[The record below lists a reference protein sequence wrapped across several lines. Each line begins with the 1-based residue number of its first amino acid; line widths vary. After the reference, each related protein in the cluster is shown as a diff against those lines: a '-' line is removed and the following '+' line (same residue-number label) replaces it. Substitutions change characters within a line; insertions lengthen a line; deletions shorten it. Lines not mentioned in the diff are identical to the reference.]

1 MESCSSNMFANMFGQ
16 HEQQVRLGV
25 DKSCSQTC
33 HTCSQTCTL
42 RFDCVKYA
50 DAEQLGRAASN
61 PNSGTAAY
69 GIGCIMLIFRIV
81 HADLKPEGY
90 RDFALVCIM
99 QVANRSAAGPFP
111 RFDSEN
117 RCEGA
122 HLDDPNTN
130 HKLGRLW
137 TWKLLREQ
145 RTYRVLSANEI
156 LETVAIMPRF
166 QQGSEKWSISTG
178 VYENR
183 YLLDSRA
190 RPPFRSECPCAAGQV
205 HVQ

>member
-1 MESCSSNMFANMFGQ
+1 MNNRFGLVLTSHVHKHVIHVRKHALSGSTASSTPTQSSWDVQPATQ
-16 HEQQVRLGV
+16 
-25 DKSCSQTC
+25 
-33 HTCSQTCTL
+33 
-42 RFDCVKYA
+42 
-50 DAEQLGRAASN
+50 
-61 PNSGTAAY
+61 NSGTAAY

-166 QQGSEKWSISTG
+166 QQGSE
-178 VYENR
+178 
-183 YLLDSRA
+183 
-190 RPPFRSECPCAAGQV
+190 
-205 HVQ
+205 